1 MFIDIHV
8 IQPLPSSNV
17 NRDETG
23 SPKTALYGGV
33 RRHRVSSQSWK
44 RATRETFGAF
54 VSDEYLGTRT
64 KRALELVAK
73 EIVQLDPEAAERAT
87 ALAEGVFKQLGIG
100 TEAVTKTDGDGEEKT
115 KELKTLF
122 FLSKAQVRALAN
134 LALES
139 EGKPKKTE
147 AMKALQS
154 DNAFDMALF
163 GRMVADTPALNID
176 AACQV
181 AHAIS
186 THAVETEFDYF
197 TAVDDYKAMTDK
209 TDAGA
214 GMIGTVEFVSSCLYR
229 YATINVRQLV
239 SNLESSDD
247 ARNAVEAFLKAFV
260 SSMPSGKVNTFAN
273 NTLPAGV
280 YVTLREGP
288 MSLVGAFESAIRS
301 DRGDGYVKKSVDSL
315 IDYAQTM
322 YEAYGDPKDQ
332 FVMVADR
339 AAGSLTRLTDNK
351 FSLDSLATQVAAT
364 AIPTGDGE

>member
-44 RATRETFGAF
+44 RATRETFTAF
-54 VSDEYLGTRT
+54 VSEEYLGTRT

-73 EIVQLDPEAAERAT
+73 EIVQLDPEVADRAN
-87 ALAEGVFKQLGIG
+87 ALAEGVFSQLGIG
-100 TEAVTKTDGDGEEKT
+100 TEAVAKTDGDVEEKA

-139 EGKPKKTE
+139 QGKPKKAE

-229 YATINVRQLV
+229 YATINVRQLI

-247 ARNAVEAFLKAFV
+247 ARNAIEAFLKAFV

-273 NTLPAGV
+273 NTLPAAV

-288 MSLVGAFESAIRS
+288 MSLVGAFESAICS

-332 FVMVADR
+332 FVMVADK
-339 AAGSLTRLTDNK
+339 AAGSLTRLTDNR

>member
-44 RATRETFGAF
+44 RATRETFADF

-100 TEAVTKTDGDGEEKT
+100 TEAVTKTDGDGEEKA